1 MIKQILLVLTIV
13 LIFIGCGGV
22 NAPIAQQQ
30 VEKRPSLLYQPD
42 DINQQAMLYPLNVG
56 ILKLNDKR
64 VLPFY
69 SKDNFFQ
76 EEDIQG
82 LSQLTYLELK
92 RSGLF
97 GNIKYINETA
107 PTQITDEFLKQMNE
121 KHNVD
126 MIFIFDV
133 TAFNL
138 FRTKQGKAMT
148 FTAAVKDN
156 HRDYAKG
163 AFTMEILSSMI
174 GQLIY
179 YDGGYVVWSGEVKR
193 ANKIPVTEGDIS
205 MSSLSNLTRQTL
217 KPMFNELKL
226 HIETTGKRMVV
237 Q

>member
-1 MIKQILLVLTIV
+1 MKKQLLIALAIS
-13 LIFIGCGGV
+13 LLFIGCGGV
-22 NAPIAQQQ
+22 NAPIAQKQ
-30 VEKRPSLLYQPD
+30 VSKRPSLIYQPTG
-42 DINQQAMLYPLNVG
+42 NQMQMKYPLNVG
-56 ILKLNDKR
+56 VLRLNDKR

-97 GNIKYINETA
+97 GSVKYINETS
-107 PTQITDEFLKQMNE
+107 PVQITDEFLQQMNQ

-148 FTAAVKDN
+148 FALSVKDN

-163 AFTMEILSSMI
+163 AFTMEIFSSMV

-193 ANKIPVTEGDIS
+193 ANKMAVTQGDIS
-205 MSSLSNLTRQTL
+205 MRDLSVLTNDTL
-217 KPMFNELKL
+217 RPMFNELKT
-226 HIETTGKRMVV
+226 HIKTTGKRMSV